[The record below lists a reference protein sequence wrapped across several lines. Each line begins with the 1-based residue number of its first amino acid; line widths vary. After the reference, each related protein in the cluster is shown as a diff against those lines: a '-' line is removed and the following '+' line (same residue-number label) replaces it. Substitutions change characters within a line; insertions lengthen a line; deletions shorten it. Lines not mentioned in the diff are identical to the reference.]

1 MKDQLDGIQQTN
13 SNYEKKQVFLFSIT
27 LLNTKFWR
35 KSEESL
41 DSKQKLRQAEIQNLW
56 ATYFKK
62 NRKEQDLIKDIKALI
77 LKNKTV
83 YYNFEKLITKGIII
97 YKIGSDRI
105 SRLANDLEIKINQIL
120 SDDSDFDVSE
130 IKDELCEQEIE
141 ANQRTLKRYKKWIMS
156 TNSQ

>member
-1 MKDQLDGIQQTN
+1 M
-13 SNYEKKQVFLFSIT
+13 
-27 LLNTKFWR
+27 
-35 KSEESL
+35 
-41 DSKQKLRQAEIQNLW
+41 
-56 ATYFKK
+56 
-62 NRKEQDLIKDIKALI
+62 I

-83 YYNFEKLITKGIII
+83 YYNFEKLRTKEIII
-97 YKIGSDRI
+97 CKIGSDRI
-105 SRLANDLEIKINQIL
+105 SRLTNDLEIKISQIL